1 MKSTG
6 SEKTEASFSFSQRPG
21 QMTIIVR
28 MAPGFNTSK
37 SKDFIFLNPQ
47 LTKFNLSFFIDD
59 RPCISESFH
68 YVKAKYY

>member
-1 MKSTG
+1 
-6 SEKTEASFSFSQRPG
+6 
-21 QMTIIVR
+21 MTIIVR